1 MAAAAPPVP
10 IAASVD
16 TAQPGSPVIFLA
28 NDPLVIA
35 SACLGWEPAPPTAAG
50 VARVQLPTWGMVTAF
65 GDPISLSKAPA
76 DLAFSQTVTPLNLR
90 LTGAGWD
97 KPLNELVA
105 SGLLAGGVPFSDKT
119 ELKSKISSLTIANPA
134 NLVVLPAELNLGEAT
149 AAVAAVAGVPGVPG
163 VPGVAGRAARGRAGR
178 RGYAAAIPAVP
189 AVPPIPAVP
198 AIAGRP
204 ALNAALEFLTL
215 TSVLDL
221 EVAGAAPWTLVGYL
235 AGCLGDCLTQTAR
248 NHPAGMAMFAAR
260 SFASGIQQRYFGGA
274 AAGALDEYQVAGNLK
289 DFLVLLESAVPRLL
303 LTPDVSTAGQRRDA
317 RDAVIY
323 IRDDAG
329 RRSVEE
335 ARVEA
340 YGALYAP
347 PTDL

>member
-1 MAAAAPPVP
+1 MAAVAPLAPTVTQ
-10 IAASVD
+10 VD

-28 NDPLVIA
+28 TDPLVAA

-50 VARVQLPTWGMVTAF
+50 VARVQLPTWSMVATF
-65 GDPISLSKAPA
+65 GEPMSLSKAPA
-76 DLAFSQTVTPLNLR
+76 DLAASQSVFPMNLR
-90 LTGAGWD
+90 LTSAGWD
-97 KPLNELVA
+97 KPLNEYLA
-105 SGLLAGGVPFSDKT
+105 SGLLAGGAPFSDKT
-119 ELKSKISSLTIANPA
+119 ELKSALNALTITNPA
-134 NLVVLPAELNLGEAT
+134 NLVVVPAELDLGEAT
-149 AAVAAVAGVPGVPG
+149 AFVAAVAGALAVPGVPA
-163 VPGVAGRAARGRAGR
+163 VRGRGR
-178 RGYAAAIPAVP
+178 PGQRNYIAPVAAVPAVPLIPAVP
-189 AVPPIPAVP
+189 AV
-198 AIAGRP
+198 AGRP

-215 TSVLDL
+215 TPLLDL
-221 EVAGAAPWTLVGYL
+221 EVAGVAPWTLVGYL
-235 AGCLGDCLTQTAR
+235 AGCLGDCLTQAAR
-248 NHPAGMAMFAAR
+248 NSPAGMAMFAAR

-274 AAGALDEYQVAGNLK
+274 AAGALDEYQLAGNLK

-303 LTPDVSTAGQRRDA
+303 LTPDASAAGHRRDA